1 MFLLMMKTM
10 KLKFGECCFLSSLFF
25 RKDDFMLK
33 GNIILNDQECE
44 CSIDFRNTEKYMT
57 KGFKSK
63 FGDEAEEL
71 FSQSIDMIM
80 EKYPNN
86 ADYLQ
91 VLCYE
96 DIKYYLIVDDYGN
109 GRYILTALLPEEY

>member
-1 MFLLMMKTM
+1 
-10 KLKFGECCFLSSLFF
+10 
-25 RKDDFMLK
+25 MLK

-44 CSIDFRNTEKYMT
+44 GSINFRNTEKYMT

-80 EKYPNN
+80 EKYPSN
-86 ADYLQ
+86 ADRVQ
-91 VLCYE
+91 VLYY
-96 DIKYYLIVDDYGN
+96 DNDSITKYWLIIDDYGN
-109 GRYILTALLPEEY
+109 GVYVLTALLPEEY

>member
-1 MFLLMMKTM
+1 
-10 KLKFGECCFLSSLFF
+10 
-25 RKDDFMLK
+25 MLK

-44 CSIDFRNTEKYMT
+44 GSINFRNTEKYMT

-80 EKYPNN
+80 EKNN
-86 ADYLQ
+86 FPTPF
-91 VLCYE
+91 
-96 DIKYYLIVDDYGN
+96 DIKTGDKVVLK
-109 GRYILTALLPEEY
+109 

>member
-1 MFLLMMKTM
+1 MLNGTIT
-10 KLKFGECCFLSSLFF
+10 LS
-25 RKDDFMLK
+25 
-33 GNIILNDQECE
+33 DQECE
-44 CSIDFRNTEKYMT
+44 GAYDFRNTEKYMT

-86 ADYLQ
+86 ADRFQ
-91 VLCYE
+91 VLHY
-96 DIKYYLIVDDYGN
+96 DNDNTITKYWLIIDDYGN
-109 GRYILTALLPEEY
+109 GVYVLTALLPEEY

>member
-1 MFLLMMKTM
+1 
-10 KLKFGECCFLSSLFF
+10 
-25 RKDDFMLK
+25 MLK

>member
-1 MFLLMMKTM
+1 MLNGTIT
-10 KLKFGECCFLSSLFF
+10 LS
-25 RKDDFMLK
+25 
-33 GNIILNDQECE
+33 DQECE
-44 CSIDFRNTEKYMT
+44 AAYDFRNTEKYMT

-63 FGDEAEEL
+63 FGDESEEL

-86 ADYLQ
+86 ADYFQ

-96 DIKYYLIVDDYGN
+96 DIKYYLIVDDYSN

>member
-1 MFLLMMKTM
+1 MLLSKWHSFL
-10 KLKFGECCFLSSLFF
+10 E
-25 RKDDFMLK
+25 RNEIMLK

-44 CSIDFRNTEKYMT
+44 GSINFRNTEKYMT